1 MKNYV
6 AKKCPIFVG
15 VWFKEGLWK
24 MIGNTLQNTAM
35 YGFFSSDT
43 LLSAFEKNPGIY
55 DETSDRIDNSW
66 RKKSAHMKARK
77 LIYFTPCNMFAC
89 ERWRLQES

>member
-1 MKNYV
+1 
-6 AKKCPIFVG
+6 
-15 VWFKEGLWK
+15 

-55 DETSDRIDNSW
+55 DETSDRIDNS
-66 RKKSAHMKARK
+66 
-77 LIYFTPCNMFAC
+77 
-89 ERWRLQES
+89 